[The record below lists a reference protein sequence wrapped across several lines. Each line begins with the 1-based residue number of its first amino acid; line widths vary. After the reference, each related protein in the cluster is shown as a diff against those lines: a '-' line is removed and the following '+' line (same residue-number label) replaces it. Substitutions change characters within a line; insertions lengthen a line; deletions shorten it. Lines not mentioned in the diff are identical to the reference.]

1 MITVSIRASKH
12 YDVCIQRG
20 LLPQAGEYIR
30 NVAGGMTV
38 AIVTDD
44 TVDALYGE
52 VLRESLQAQGYRVVK
67 FVIPHGESSKNA
79 ANYIALLNY
88 LAEQSVTRTDC
99 IVALGGGVPGD
110 LAGFTA
116 ATYLRGVSFVQIPT
130 TLLAMVDSSVGGKT
144 AIDLDAGKNLAG
156 AFYQPD
162 LVLCDTD
169 VLQSLPADVF
179 ADGCAEVIKYGIIL
193 DEELFDRLKQPIY
206 PQLEQVIARCVQ
218 IKRDVVMQDERDL
231 GLRQL
236 LNFGHTIGHA
246 VEANSNFAVSHGSA
260 VAIGMCIAANIAAAQ
275 NLCSKECAQDI
286 YDMVRAYGLPT
297 NTNYTAEQL
306 SAAAQKDKKRSGDSI
321 HLILPSKIGR
331 CEIHKTPVAQLQD
344 IMEVGLS

>member
-20 LLPQAGEYIR
+20 LLPQVGEYIR
-30 NVAGGMTV
+30 NVAGGMTA

-321 HLILPSKIGR
+321 HLILPSEIGR

-344 IMEVGLS
+344 IMEGGLS

>member
-20 LLPQAGEYIR
+20 LLPQVGEYIR
-30 NVAGGMTV
+30 NVAGGMTA

-193 DEELFDRLKQPIY
+193 DEELIDRLKQPI
-206 PQLEQVIARCVQ
+206 
-218 IKRDVVMQDERDL
+218 
-231 GLRQL
+231 
-236 LNFGHTIGHA
+236 
-246 VEANSNFAVSHGSA
+246 
-260 VAIGMCIAANIAAAQ
+260 
-275 NLCSKECAQDI
+275 
-286 YDMVRAYGLPT
+286 
-297 NTNYTAEQL
+297 
-306 SAAAQKDKKRSGDSI
+306 
-321 HLILPSKIGR
+321 
-331 CEIHKTPVAQLQD
+331 
-344 IMEVGLS
+344 